1 MNKIP
6 YMLRAVLA
14 ILAGVGVVILGTLIS
29 RGGATWQSCLGL
41 LLLLIGLP
49 ITVGGAMLLMRE
61 QWIGG
66 VAPGT
71 YYTYTC
77 PHCGGSIH
85 SRETPI
91 SEPISC
97 PYCGN
102 KFTPK
107 Y

>member
-14 ILAGVGVVILGTLIS
+14 LLAGVGVVIAGTLIS
-29 RGGATWQSCLGL
+29 RGGTTWQSCLGI

-49 ITVGGAMLLMRE
+49 ITIAGVLLLMRE
-61 QWIGG
+61 QWVGG

-85 SRETPI
+85 SREQPI
-91 SEPISC
+91 LGEMKC
-97 PYCGN
+97 PYCGKN
-102 KFTPK
+102 FIPK
-107 Y
+107 L